1 VGSFHRNVSPQLSPS
16 TFLVDK
22 AKRVRRQAALVARP
36 PALVPQTDDSAEVA
50 AWPANLH
57 AVAVARR
64 RGVRRRHRCRTPNSI
79 AGKNLMTC

>member
-1 VGSFHRNVSPQLSPS
+1 LTKQSESGDRRRS
-16 TFLVDK
+16 TL
-22 AKRVRRQAALVARP
+22 
-36 PALVPQTDDSAEVA
+36 ALVPQTDDSAEVA

-64 RGVRRRHRCRTPNSI
+64 RGVRRRHHCRTPNSI